1 MNPIRIATAA
11 LATMPVVALS
21 GCALG
26 VYVEGG
32 SGIGTCEGKGD
43 VSIATTQNESGDS
56 FTSDYY
62 LPTDVS
68 LALVQGD

>member
-1 MNPIRIATAA
+1 MKPIRLASTTIAT
-11 LATMPVVALS
+11 LSVVALS

-43 VSIATTQNESGDS
+43 VSIATTQS
-56 FTSDYY
+56 
-62 LPTDVS
+62 
-68 LALVQGD
+68 